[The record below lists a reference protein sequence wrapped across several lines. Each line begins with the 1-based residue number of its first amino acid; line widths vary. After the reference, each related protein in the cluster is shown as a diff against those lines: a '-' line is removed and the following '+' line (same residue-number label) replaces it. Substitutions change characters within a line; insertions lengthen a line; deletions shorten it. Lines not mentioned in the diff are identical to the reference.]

1 MSSGIAHGVKTL
13 AVLGG
18 GQMGLGIAY
27 VASTRARLPVLI
39 FDKSKEQIERSLAL
53 MDRLLSK
60 DVAKGKLE
68 GTEAKEARERITIV
82 DRTKAFRDVDLCVEA
97 VAESLPLK
105 QTLFRSL
112 AEELRPD
119 AILASN
125 TSSISITKIAAATI
139 PQSVSSSSAEGLSSA
154 SRVVGIHFFNPVPVM
169 PLVELISGLQTS
181 PETLE
186 RARAFATACGKEV
199 TVAKDMPGFVSN
211 ALLIPFINEAIMC
224 LEKGIATKEDID
236 KTLRLGMGHPM
247 GPLTLADFIGLDTCL
262 AIQRTLLEGTGDS
275 KYRPSIFL
283 ERMVDAGWLGKKT
296 GKGFYT
302 YDDQGKIVA

>member
-1 MSSGIAHGVKTL
+1 
-13 AVLGG
+13 
-18 GQMGLGIAY
+18 MGLGIAY

-60 DVAKGKLE
+60 DVTKGKLE
-68 GTEAKEARERITIV
+68 ATEAKDARERITIV
-82 DRTKAFRDVDLCVEA
+82 DGTKAFRDVDLCIEA

-139 PQSVSSSSAEGLSSA
+139 PQNVSSSSEEGLSSA

-181 PETLE
+181 QETLE
-186 RARAFATACGKEV
+186 RARAFAIACGKEV
-199 TVAKDMPGFVSN
+199 TVAKDVPGFVSN